1 MTQPRG
7 QWSGKI
13 GFILAAAGS
22 AIGLGNLWKFPY
34 VAYENQGGAFVLIY
48 MIAVLVVGIPIMV
61 AEILLGRS
69 TNRSTVGAFLVW
81 GKDRLGGR
89 AWSGVGLLGVTA
101 GFVILSYY
109 SVVAGW
115 TLHYIF
121 LALKGQLG
129 TLASQPEVL
138 QEYFNVQFLA
148 DGPQQI
154 LYHLLFM
161 SLTIGAVYFGVKG
174 GIERVARVLMPAL
187 FIILLFLLIYTT
199 TTPGFGQTLSFLF
212 KPSFEGLTRYS
223 FLEAMGQAFFSLS
236 LGMGAMLTYGS
247 YMNRQ
252 SSIPWSALQI
262 SALDT
267 LIGLCA
273 CVIMFSIIFSF
284 DLEIGASSTI
294 LFTTIDC
301 CPSF

>member
-1 MTQPRG
+1 M
-7 QWSGKI
+7 
-13 GFILAAAGS
+13 
-22 AIGLGNLWKFPY
+22 
-34 VAYENQGGAFVLIY
+34 
-48 MIAVLVVGIPIMV
+48 
-61 AEILLGRS
+61 
-69 TNRSTVGAFLVW
+69 
-81 GKDRLGGR
+81 
-89 AWSGVGLLGVTA
+89 
-101 GFVILSYY
+101 ILSYY

-148 DGPQQI
+148 DSPQQI
-154 LYHLLFM
+154 LYHFLFM

-187 FIILLFLLIYTT
+187 FLILLFLLIYSTT
-199 TTPGFGQTLSFLF
+199 SPGFGQTLSFLF

-294 LFTTIDC
+294 ATSARS
-301 CPSF
+301 PM